1 MHLNAIIRQ
10 RACGG
15 GIITLGHHEAA
26 GENTDAA
33 FEDAHI
39 YVHFKAVYTLALKQ
53 GLGKGD
59 CRHICGA
66 QKLFHRNDLRARARL
81 VEPLREGV
89 MGLDYASMK
98 PHERLA
104 QRFEGKLGAVNA
116 LIRARMASKHA
127 PRIPEVTAHL
137 VEAGGKRL
145 RPMLTLAAADLCG
158 YVGDHDEKLAATVEF
173 IHTATLLHDDVVD
186 ESAQRRGRATA
197 NLLWDNKSS
206 VLVGDYLFSRSFQL
220 MVETGSLRVLDILA
234 NASATIAEG
243 EVLQL
248 TAARDLATTEAIYLQ
263 VVRGK
268 TAALFSAAT
277 EVGGV
282 IAGAPEDHVKAL
294 FDYGDALGIAF
305 QIVDDLLD
313 FQGDSATTGKNVGDD
328 FRERKLTL
336 PIIKAVAAADAEERA
351 FWSRTIEKGRQEEG
365 DLEHAIALL
374 HRHGALDATR
384 ADAIAWTDKAK
395 AAVAQLPEHPVR
407 DMLNDLSDYVVARL
421 A

>member
-1 MHLNAIIRQ
+1 
-10 RACGG
+10 G
-15 GIITLGHHEAA
+15 
-26 GENTDAA
+26 
-33 FEDAHI
+33 
-39 YVHFKAVYTLALKQ
+39 
-53 GLGKGD
+53 
-59 CRHICGA
+59 
-66 QKLFHRNDLRARARL
+66 
-81 VEPLREGV
+81 
-89 MGLDYASMK
+89 
-98 PHERLA
+98 
-104 QRFEGKLGAVNA
+104 
-116 LIRARMASKHA
+116 RMASKHA

-145 RPMLTLAAADLCG
+145 RPMLTLAAARLCG
-158 YVGDHDEKLAATVEF
+158 YDGPYHLHLAATVEF

-186 ESAQRRGRATA
+186 ESKQRRGRPTA

-220 MVETGSLRVLDILA
+220 MVETGKLRVLDILA

-248 TAARDLATTEAIYLQ
+248 TAASDLRTDEAIYLQ

-282 IAGAPEDHVKAL
+282 IAEAPEAHVRGL

-313 FQGDSATTGKNVGDD
+313 YGGTTAVIGKNVGDD

-336 PIIKAVAAADAEERA
+336 PVIKAIAAADAEERA
-351 FWSRTIEKGRQEEG
+351 FWVRTIEKGDQQDG
-365 DLEHAIALL
+365 DLEQAMALL
-374 HRHGALDATR
+374 AKHGTLEATR
-384 ADAIAWTDKAK
+384 DDALAWVAKAK
-395 AAVAQLPEHPVR
+395 AALAPLPDHEIR
-407 DMLNDLSDYVVARL
+407 QMLSDLADFVVQRVS
-421 A
+421 

>member
-1 MHLNAIIRQ
+1 VSQ
-10 RACGG
+10 
-15 GIITLGHHEAA
+15 AA
-26 GENTDAA
+26 E
-33 FEDAHI
+33 
-39 YVHFKAVYTLALKQ
+39 
-53 GLGKGD
+53 
-59 CRHICGA
+59 
-66 QKLFHRNDLRARARL
+66 
-81 VEPLREGV
+81 
-89 MGLDYASMK
+89 K

-104 QRFEGKLGAVNA
+104 AHLAGPMQAVND
-116 LIRARMASKHA
+116 LIRARMASQHA
-127 PRIPEVTAHL
+127 PRIPEVTQHL

-145 RPMLTLAAADLCG
+145 RPMLTLAAAELCG
-158 YVGDHDEKLAATVEF
+158 YTGPYHVHLAATVEF

-186 ESAQRRGRATA
+186 ESKKRRGRPTA

-220 MVETGSLRVLDILA
+220 MVETGNLRVLDILA

-248 TAARDLATTEAIYLQ
+248 TAAQDLRTDEAVYLQ

-282 IAGAPEDHVKAL
+282 IAGAPEAQVKAL

-313 FQGDSATTGKNVGDD
+313 YQGVSGATGKNIGDD

-336 PIIKAVAAADAEERA
+336 PLIKAVAKADAEERA
-351 FWSRTIEKGRQEEG
+351 FWSRTIEAGDQRDG
-365 DLEHAIALL
+365 DLAQAIDLL
-374 HRHGALDATR
+374 HKHGALKAAQQDAL
-384 ADAIAWTDKAK
+384 AYAAK
-395 AAVAQLPEHPVR
+395 ARAALKALPAHPLTE
-407 DMLNDLSDYVVARL
+407 MLEALAGFVVSRIR
-421 A
+421 

>member
-1 MHLNAIIRQ
+1 MSLD
-10 RACGG
+10 
-15 GIITLGHHEAA
+15 
-26 GENTDAA
+26 DAS
-33 FEDAHI
+33 
-39 YVHFKAVYTLALKQ
+39 Q
-53 GLGKGD
+53 
-59 CRHICGA
+59 
-66 QKLFHRNDLRARARL
+66 
-81 VEPLREGV
+81 
-89 MGLDYASMK
+89 K
-98 PHERLA
+98 PHDRLSA
-104 QRFEGKLGAVNA
+104 YLAGDMDQVNN
-116 LIRARMASKHA
+116 LIRVRMASEHA

-145 RPMLTLAAADLCG
+145 RPMLTLAAARLCG
-158 YVGDHDEKLAATVEF
+158 YDGPFHVHLAATVEF

-186 ESAQRRGRATA
+186 ESAQRRGRPTA

-248 TAARDLATTEAIYLQ
+248 TAAQDLATSEAVYLQ

-282 IAGAPEDHVKAL
+282 IAGAPEAQVKAL
-294 FDYGDALGIAF
+294 HTYGDTLGIAF

-313 FQGDSATTGKNVGDD
+313 YGASTAVIGKNVGDD

-336 PIIKAVAAADAEERA
+336 PVIRAVAKADAAERA
-351 FWSRTIEKGRQEEG
+351 FWVRTIEKGDQREG
-365 DLEHAIALL
+365 DLAEAMRLL
-374 HRHGALDATR
+374 DRHGTLASTR
-384 ADAIAWTDKAK
+384 ADALAWAEKAK
-395 AAVAQLPEHPVR
+395 AALTVLPAHDLR
-407 DMLNDLSDYVVARL
+407 NMLADLADYVVARL
-421 A
+421 K